1 MSQGGYGSISTYQN
15 DDIVAVRN
23 NQVNVNVEVGQPRE
37 TGTRTYIRSNYAAR
51 YNFGVKQYNTMD
63 DDYSNRK
70 RNMFGGLFL
79 LNLIVAIILFGVSLT
94 FSIYAETISKA
105 LIAVPFIIAAIYLII
120 TGYN

>member
-1 MSQGGYGSISTYQN
+1 
-15 DDIVAVRN
+15 
-23 NQVNVNVEVGQPRE
+23 
-37 TGTRTYIRSNYAAR
+37 
-51 YNFGVKQYNTMD
+51 MD